1 MAAFG
6 VALLVASASALAVVD
21 FRAAAP
27 RIQKAVAPNRA
38 ARDFG
43 PNGAVAEFCGSR
55 ASARASTPTCAV
67 ADLRRAPPTSRLA
80 SALPSA
86 LDALDDIRSA
96 CAGKRLMIFL
106 DYDGTL
112 SPIVKDP
119 DAAFMPPS
127 VRAAVDALSQK
138 REVAIVSGRGRQKVR
153 DFVQLDGLYYAG
165 SHGFDIAGPNGLAH
179 EVAADKLPILADA
192 AAALRQKLASIPGAT
207 VEDNKFSMS
216 VHWRNV
222 AEELRGEVERATI
235 EEVAARDGIRY
246 TEGKCVYE
254 LRPDLGEASWNKGEA
269 VLFLL
274 DFLLDGA
281 TADLDGVVPIYM
293 GDDTTDEDAF
303 AVLQGLGGLSFL
315 VTTTGDPERPRDTFS
330 THTVASYREVEQL
343 LGALAEIE

>member
-1 MAAFG
+1 
-6 VALLVASASALAVVD
+6 
-21 FRAAAP
+21 
-27 RIQKAVAPNRA
+27 
-38 ARDFG
+38 
-43 PNGAVAEFCGSR
+43 
-55 ASARASTPTCAV
+55 
-67 ADLRRAPPTSRLA
+67 
-80 SALPSA
+80 
-86 LDALDDIRSA
+86 
-96 CAGKRLMIFL
+96 MIFL

-281 TADLDGVVPIYM
+281 TADDVVPVYM